1 MAGYTPMMEQYLDIK
16 SKYKDCLLFFRLGD
30 FYELFFD
37 DAKTTSKELGL
48 TLTGKSCGLPER
60 APMCGVPFH
69 SADSY
74 ISKLISKGY
83 KVAICEQTE
92 NPKFAKNLVKRD
104 VIRVITPGTVLDDKS
119 LDEGKNNYIM
129 CLYFDNE
136 GVGAAVCDVTTGVF
150 LTTEVKGSEDNKIID
165 EIAKYSPSQIVVN
178 AENNV
183 TEAVYGIFDLK
194 CEKYYDWAFG
204 KDNAEL
210 KICNHLG
217 LHNLSGLELSDK
229 PLSVCSSGALLEYLY
244 ETHKNNLSNIRNIKY
259 YSDSSFMILDISS
272 RKNLELTSTL
282 RDKSKKG
289 SLLWVLDKTKTAAGA
304 RLLRRWLEQ
313 PLIDEKEIIKRQDGV
328 EAFRNN
334 VIDREE
340 LREYLNTIHDI
351 ERIMGK
357 VVYMSANAKDLNSL
371 KSSFKNLPHIKS
383 LLEGFSSDY
392 VNSLGE
398 ELDLLS
404 DVYDLLDRAIDEE
417 APFSLREGGLI
428 KKGYDAEVDKLNE
441 AKENGSKWV
450 TRLETDEKEK
460 TGIKNLRIKYN
471 KVFGYFIE
479 VTNSYKDMVPERYIR
494 KQTLTGSERYI
505 TSELKEIEEV
515 ILGAEEKVTDL
526 EYDIF
531 CSVRNKVSSEINR
544 IQKTAEILSL
554 TDVLCSL
561 GEVADK
567 NNYCRPVVNN
577 GNVIDIQGGRHP
589 VVELMGKETFIPND
603 TLTDCDE
610 NRLLIITG
618 PNMAGKST
626 YMRQTA
632 LLVLMA
638 QIGSFIPAAKATI
651 GICDRIFTRVG
662 ASDDLATG
670 QSTFMIEMAEV
681 ANILN
686 NATKKS
692 LLILDEIGR
701 GTSTYDGLSIAWAV
715 LEYIADKK
723 SLGARTLF
731 ATHYHELTDLEG
743 KIDGVKNYC
752 VAVEERGEDVIF
764 LRKIIR
770 GGTDK
775 SYGIHVARLAGVPGS
790 VLKRAGGI
798 LENLI
803 EKSGISIDFPSD
815 CPQYDNE
822 PGEPLR
828 LKLEEDRKTAVIKE
842 ISKLDLNNITPLE
855 AISILYDLKTKTE
868 GL

>member
-1 MAGYTPMMEQYLDIK
+1 MAGYTPMMEQYLEIK

-37 DAKTTSKELGL
+37 DAKTASKELGL
-48 TLTGKSCGLPER
+48 TLTGKSCGAPER

-74 ISKLISKGY
+74 TAKLISKGY

-92 NPKFAKNLVKRD
+92 NPKYTKSLVKRD

-129 CLYFDNE
+129 CICFDNE
-136 GVGAAVCDVTTGVF
+136 GIGAAVCDVTTGEF
-150 LTTEVKGSEDNKIID
+150 LTSELEGDENNNIID
-165 EIAKYSPSQIVVN
+165 EIAKYSPSQIITN

-183 TEAVYGIFDLK
+183 TEAVYGIFDIK
-194 CEKYYDWAFG
+194 CEKYYDWAFTG
-204 KDNAEL
+204 DNAEL

-217 LHNLSGLELSDK
+217 LHNLSGLGLEDK
-229 PLSVCSSGALLEYLY
+229 PLSVRSSGALLEYLY
-244 ETHKNNLSNIRNIKY
+244 ETQKSELSNIRSIRY

-272 RKNLELTSTL
+272 RKNLELTSTI

-313 PLIDEKEIIKRQDGV
+313 PLIDVSEIEKRQDGV

-371 KSSFKNLPHIKS
+371 KNSFKNLPHIKS
-383 LLEGFSSDY
+383 LLGGFASEY
-392 VNSLGE
+392 VNSLGK

-404 DVYDLLDRAIDEE
+404 DIYSLLDEAISED

-428 KKGYDAEVDKLNE
+428 KKGYDEEIDRLNE
-441 AKENGSKWV
+441 AKEKGSQWV
-450 TRLETDEKEK
+450 AKLEANEREK
-460 TGIKNLRIKYN
+460 TGIKNLRIKFN

-479 VTNSYKDMVPERYIR
+479 VTNSYRDMVPDRYIR
-494 KQTLTGSERYI
+494 KQTLTGAERYI
-505 TSELKEIEEV
+505 TSELKEIEET
-515 ILGAEEKVTDL
+515 ILGVEEKVVDL
-526 EYDIF
+526 EYNVF
-531 CSVRNKVSSEINR
+531 CSVRNKVSAEINR
-544 IQKTAEILSL
+544 IQKTADILSL

-561 GEVADK
+561 GEAADK
-567 NNYCRPVVNN
+567 NNYCRPVVND
-577 GNVIDIQGGRHP
+577 GDIIDIQGGRHP
-589 VVELMGKETFIPND
+589 VVELTGKEAFIPND

-632 LLVLMA
+632 LLVVMA
-638 QIGSFIPAAKATI
+638 QIGSFIPASRATI
-651 GICDRIFTRVG
+651 GVCDRIFTRVG

-670 QSTFMIEMAEV
+670 QSTFMIEMSEV

-723 SLGARTLF
+723 TIGARTLF
-731 ATHYHELTDLEG
+731 ATHYHELTDLED
-743 KIDGVKNYC
+743 KIEGVKNYC
-752 VAVEERGEDVIF
+752 IAVEEQGENVIF

-775 SYGIHVARLAGVPGS
+775 SYGIHVARLAGVPDS
-790 VLKRAGGI
+790 VIKRTEGI

-803 EKSGISIDFPSD
+803 DKSGISVDFPTD
-815 CPQYDNE
+815 MPQYDSE
-822 PGEPLR
+822 PGKPLM
-828 LKLEEDRKTAVIKE
+828 LKFEENRAAAVIKML
-842 ISKLDLNNITPLE
+842 SDLDINSLTPLE
-855 AISILYDLKTKTE
+855 AMSILYDLKTKAE
-868 GL
+868 KI